1 MNKLFGTLL
10 LLGALYGAWIGLS
23 QTDILSGDIRFK
35 IHGEYGSLLGGRR

>member
-23 QTDILSGDIRFK
+23 QTDILSVDIRFT
-35 IHGEYGSLLGGRR
+35 IHGEYGSWLGARR